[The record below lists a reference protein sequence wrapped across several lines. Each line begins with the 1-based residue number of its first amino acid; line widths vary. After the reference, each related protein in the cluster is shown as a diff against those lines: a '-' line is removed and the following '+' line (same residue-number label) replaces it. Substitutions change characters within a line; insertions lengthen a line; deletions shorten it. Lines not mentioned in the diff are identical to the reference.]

1 MADDYHDDNEIG
13 GAIATSEDI
22 SVSKRGIDG
31 DKDNLI
37 DCSEDN
43 LFKRRNV
50 SSDPEAGI
58 VNRQENDYSQNNVID
73 SEGNSYDLNIVILIV
88 KLFLRFDQQHLL
100 QPITGSTSDDGT
112 SLVEWTQSTMGTL
125 AGVFSPVAL
134 SMFSSLLFLRVGYI
148 VGNAGFALSM
158 MLLVVAYLILGL
170 TILSICAIAT
180 NGAVKGGGVYFMI
193 SRTLGPE
200 LGGSIGVLFWA
211 ANTVGSALFAT
222 GCIEAVIRR

>member
-1 MADDYHDDNEIG
+1 MIEIAYFQRKVISFFSDSSSDG
-13 GAIATSEDI
+13 GA
-22 SVSKRGIDG
+22 
-31 DKDNLI
+31 
-37 DCSEDN
+37 
-43 LFKRRNV
+43 
-50 SSDPEAGI
+50 
-58 VNRQENDYSQNNVID
+58 
-73 SEGNSYDLNIVILIV
+73 
-88 KLFLRFDQQHLL
+88 
-100 QPITGSTSDDGT
+100 
-112 SLVEWTQSTMGTL
+112 SLAEWTQSTMGTL

-158 MLLVVAYLILGL
+158 LLLFVAYLILGL

-180 NGAVKGGGVYFMI
+180 NGAVKGGGVYYMI

-222 GCIEAVIRR
+222 GCIEAVIKRYKFYFT

>member
-1 MADDYHDDNEIG
+1 
-13 GAIATSEDI
+13 
-22 SVSKRGIDG
+22 
-31 DKDNLI
+31 
-37 DCSEDN
+37 
-43 LFKRRNV
+43 
-50 SSDPEAGI
+50 
-58 VNRQENDYSQNNVID
+58 
-73 SEGNSYDLNIVILIV
+73 
-88 KLFLRFDQQHLL
+88 
-100 QPITGSTSDDGT
+100 
-112 SLVEWTQSTMGTL
+112 
-125 AGVFSPVAL
+125 
-134 SMFSSLLFLRVGYI
+134 
-148 VGNAGFALSM
+148 M

>member
-1 MADDYHDDNEIG
+1 M
-13 GAIATSEDI
+13 
-22 SVSKRGIDG
+22 
-31 DKDNLI
+31 
-37 DCSEDN
+37 
-43 LFKRRNV
+43 F
-50 SSDPEAGI
+50 
-58 VNRQENDYSQNNVID
+58 
-73 SEGNSYDLNIVILIV
+73 
-88 KLFLRFDQQHLL
+88 LFLKIIKLTIID
-100 QPITGSTSDDGT
+100 TSSESET

-148 VGNAGFALSM
+148 VGNAGFVLSM
-158 MLLVVAYLILGL
+158 MLLVVAYVILGL

-180 NGAVKGGGVYFMI
+180 NGAVKGGGVYYMI

-222 GCIEAVIRR
+222 GCIEAVIRRQEYFILQSYSELFQIAYPVNHPIPILFIFQFWTGWHCFRRDIS

>member
-1 MADDYHDDNEIG
+1 
-13 GAIATSEDI
+13 
-22 SVSKRGIDG
+22 
-31 DKDNLI
+31 
-37 DCSEDN
+37 
-43 LFKRRNV
+43 
-50 SSDPEAGI
+50 
-58 VNRQENDYSQNNVID
+58 
-73 SEGNSYDLNIVILIV
+73 
-88 KLFLRFDQQHLL
+88 
-100 QPITGSTSDDGT
+100 
-112 SLVEWTQSTMGTL
+112 
-125 AGVFSPVAL
+125 
-134 SMFSSLLFLRVGYI
+134 MFSSLLFLRVGYI

-222 GCIEAVIRR
+222 GCIEAVIRSFGPDGIVVQGVFPDDIW